1 MSLSVTK
8 RVWIFSEQSRQTYD
22 WLASQKA
29 ASTPCRPAEEEED
42 MLPPTPPPPGLPSTS
57 AEEEDMLPP
66 TPPPPGLP
74 STSAALDSETEELQV
89 RTNVDLYNKMK

>member
-42 MLPPTPPPPGLPSTS
+42 TP
-57 AEEEDMLPP
+57 LPP

-74 STSAALDSETEELQV
+74 STSAALDSDNEELQV
-89 RTNVDLYNKMK
+89 RTNFDLYNKMK

>member
-42 MLPPTPPPPGLPSTS
+42 M
-57 AEEEDMLPP
+57 EDILPP

-74 STSAALDSETEELQV
+74 STSAALDSENEELQV